1 MNLLIIFIL
10 VNVANVILQTIRSLC
25 TVKCGKMVAAI
36 VNAITYAVYTFVIIF
51 TTVDGIDIWTKAL
64 IVGVA
69 NFFGVYVVKAF
80 EEKMRKTQLWKLE
93 ATFPIAYDGI
103 IDDIKECFDGWGI
116 PNNYIEVGPHV
127 IFNCYCYTCEQ
138 TDHARMVVSD
148 LDGKLFISE
157 SKISY

>member
-1 MNLLIIFIL
+1 MNLLIIFII
-10 VNVANVILQTIRSLC
+10 VNVLNVILQTIKSIC
-25 TVKCGKMVAAI
+25 TVKCGKLVAAA
-36 VNAITYAVYTFVIIF
+36 VNAVTFALYTFVIVF
-51 TTVDGIDIWTKAL
+51 TTIDGISIWTKAG
-64 IVGVA
+64 IVGAA
-69 NFFGVYVVKAF
+69 NFVGVYAVKAF

-103 IDDIKECFDGWGI
+103 IDDIKECFDGWDI
-116 PNNYIEVGPHV
+116 PNNYIIVGRHV

-148 LDGKLFISE
+148 LDGKLFVSE